1 MLQPRSETA
10 DAMEVLDERGLP
22 LGRVTLPTDPRLF
35 GAEKGT
41 VYLNRFPARAV
52 EARGPAQ
59 AA

>member
-1 MLQPRSETA
+1 
-10 DAMEVLDERGLP
+10 MEVLDERGLP

-41 VYLNRFPARAV
+41 VYLNRCAPSMA
-52 EARGPAQ
+52 EPRGPAQ